1 VISQYYIKTLYEKRS
16 NPDKHSMDDWFP
28 LIALFCGLFLQVS
41 LQMPQAARRV
51 TQFHPVAGSYARMDR
66 VSWILIIAGSLWE
79 IQNLM
84 V

>member
-1 VISQYYIKTLYEKRS
+1 
-16 NPDKHSMDDWFP
+16 MDAWFP
-28 LIALFCGLFLQVS
+28 LIALFTGLFLQLS
-41 LQMPQAARRV
+41 LQTPQAARKLAEL
-51 TQFHPVAGSYARMDR
+51 HPIPGSFARMDR